1 MDRLRVA
8 QLAPVLWARE
18 FFSQAPAVLASAV
31 AFNLFFALVPTL
43 VALLSTASLVGRSE
57 ETIEQAAESFS
68 DVLPRSV
75 VDFILGDEGL
85 LPEVAAYLDT
95 STWWVVTLTL
105 LVALFSGAR
114 GSLTLVSALV
124 QIEGVEESRPWWHVR
139 LMGMGLTMGF
149 AVTLLVG
156 SIVLVAGGSIVE
168 AFADGIPWLDAA
180 ALIGIP
186 AAGLLVFGFLEV
198 LYRLGPPIPLP
209 GSGMAAVL
217 ATLGILITSLAMRWV
232 FGVLPR
238 PASLALLG
246 GVAILLLWLY
256 LVSWVML
263 VAASVGASV
272 ARRNGSS

>member
-1 MDRLRVA
+1 MDRLRVESM
-8 QLAPVLWARE
+8 APVRWARA

-43 VALLSTASLVGRSE
+43 VALLSTASLIGRSE
-57 ETIEQAAESFS
+57 NTIEQAASSFE

-85 LPEVAAYLDT
+85 LPEVAGYLDT
-95 STWWVVTLTL
+95 STWWVVALTL
-105 LVALFSGAR
+105 LIALFSGAR
-114 GSLTLVSALV
+114 GSLTVVQALV
-124 QIEGVEESRPWWHVR
+124 QIEEGEESRPWWRVR
-139 LMGMGLTMGF
+139 LVGMGLTLGF

-168 AFADGIPWLDAA
+168 ALAEGVPWLDAA

-198 LYRLGPPIPLP
+198 LYRFGPPIPLP
-209 GSGMAAVL
+209 GSGLAAVL
-217 ATLGILITSLAMRWV
+217 ATLGILATSLAMRWV

-263 VAASVGASV
+263 VSASVAASV
-272 ARRNGSS
+272 ARRRTDS